1 MNSSYSKN
9 NYGETFEL
17 ITRACYPRITVELG
31 VLHGYSTLHIC
42 KGLQFLKSHYNAE
55 CQFDAYDLFDDYQFN
70 HGNMVDVRKMLDD
83 NGFQNT
89 VTLHK
94 EDAFEVYKKYADRSV
109 YLLHVDLSNDGDI
122 LRKIM
127 EQWDQKLIHD
137 GVILFEGGSEERDHV
152 EWMTKYNKSSI
163 RKELRENPI
172 INRGVGWYAV
182 GTYNKFPS
190 LTMLYKRF
198 DEEHTP

>member
-1 MNSSYSKN
+1 MTSSYEKN
-9 NYGETFEL
+9 NYGEVFEL
-17 ITRACYPRITVELG
+17 ITRAAFPRVTVELG

-42 KGLQFLKSHYNAE
+42 KGLKFLKDHWGADFK
-55 CQFDAYDLFDDYQFN
+55 FDAYDLFEDYPYN
-70 HGNMVDVRKMLDD
+70 HANMADVRKTLDD
-83 NGFQNT
+83 NGYKDT

-94 EDAFEVYKKYADRSV
+94 EDAFEVYKHYENRTIS
-109 YLLHVDLSNDGDI
+109 LMHVDLSNTGETV
-122 LRKIM
+122 RKIM
-127 EQWDQKLIHD
+127 EQWDQKLVHNGI
-137 GVILFEGGSEERDHV
+137 ILFEGGSVERDNV
-152 EWMTKYNKSSI
+152 EWMIKYNAPSI
-163 RKELRENPI
+163 RKEMRENPI